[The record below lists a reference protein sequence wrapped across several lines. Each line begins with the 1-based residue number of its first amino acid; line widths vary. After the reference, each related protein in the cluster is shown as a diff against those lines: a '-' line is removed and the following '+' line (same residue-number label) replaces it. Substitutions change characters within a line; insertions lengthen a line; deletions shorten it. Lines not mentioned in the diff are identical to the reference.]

1 VLVDAWN
8 PIRADTMTTDS
19 EIPLRVTR
27 DHALAQE
34 WELVLVAQGLSPSVH
49 QTSDGILLSVPEKE
63 LERALASLSA
73 YERENPAKLA
83 ERDEPIA
90 PAAPLAGTLVAAM
103 LLVFFFLTVSWNPS
117 VPWFERGSAD
127 ADRILRGE
135 LWRTVTALTLHADLV
150 HVLSNAIA
158 TAVFLGAV
166 YGTLG
171 VGLGSAVVLLAG
183 AGGNLANALLHGS
196 SHVSVGA
203 STAIFGSVGLLGSF
217 GMVRRRRTT
226 PGRRAWLP
234 VAAALALLAI
244 LGTGGQRVD
253 ILAHLFGFLLGGVLG
268 ILFAFVAPDPPRQ
281 GVQWLCGF
289 TALALLIYCWTLA
302 LG

>member
-1 VLVDAWN
+1 
-8 PIRADTMTTDS
+8 MTRDS
-19 EIPLRVTR
+19 GIPLRVTR
-27 DHALAQE
+27 DLALAQE
-34 WELVLVAQGLSPSVH
+34 WELVLTAQGLSPSVH
-49 QTSDGILLSVPEKE
+49 QTSDGILLSVPENE

-73 YERENPAKLA
+73 YERENPAKLT

-90 PAAPLAGTLVAAM
+90 SAAAPAGILVAAM
-103 LLVFFFLTVSWNPS
+103 LVVFFCVTVSWNPS
-117 VPWFERGSAD
+117 VLWFERGSAD

-150 HVLSNAIA
+150 HVLSNAMA
-158 TAVFLGAV
+158 AAVFLGAV

-171 VGLGSAVVLLAG
+171 VGLGSALVLLAG

-203 STAIFGSVGLLGSF
+203 STAIFASVGLLGSF
-217 GMVRRRRTT
+217 GMVRRRRRAA

-268 ILFAFVAPDPPRQ
+268 MLFAFAAPDPPRQ

-289 TALALLIYCWTLA
+289 TVLALLVYCWTLA

>member
-1 VLVDAWN
+1 
-8 PIRADTMTTDS
+8 MTTDS

-34 WELVLVAQGLSPSVH
+34 WELVLVAQGFSPSMH
-49 QTSDGILLSVPEKE
+49 QTPDGILLSVPEKE

-83 ERDEPIA
+83 DRDERIGS
-90 PAAPLAGTLVAAM
+90 AASLAAILVAAM
-103 LLVFFFLTVSWNPS
+103 LVVFFSVTVSWDPP

-127 ADRILRGE
+127 ADRILHGE
-135 LWRTVTALTLHADLV
+135 LWRTVTALTLHADIV

-158 TAVFLGAV
+158 AAVFLGAV
-166 YGTLG
+166 YGMLG
-171 VGLGSAVVLLAG
+171 VGLGSALVLLAG

-203 STAIFGSVGLLGSF
+203 STAIFGSVGLLGGF
-217 GMVRRRRTT
+217 GMVRRRRAT
-226 PGRRAWLP
+226 PRRGAWLP

-268 ILFAFVAPDPPRQ
+268 ILFAFATPTPLGP
-281 GVQWLCGF
+281 GVQWSCGCSV
-289 TALALLIYCWTLA
+289 LALLIYCWTLA

>member
-1 VLVDAWN
+1 
-8 PIRADTMTTDS
+8 MTTDS
-19 EIPLRVTR
+19 ETPLRVTR

-90 PAAPLAGTLVAAM
+90 SAAPLAAILVAAM
-103 LLVFFFLTVSWNPS
+103 LVVFFSVTVSWNPS

-135 LWRTVTALTLHADLV
+135 LWRTVTALTLHADIV

-158 TAVFLGAV
+158 AAVFLGAV
-166 YGTLG
+166 YGMSG
-171 VGLGSAVVLLAG
+171 VGLGSALVLLAG

-203 STAIFGSVGLLGSF
+203 STAIFASVGILGSS
-217 GMVRRRRTT
+217 GMVRRRRRAT
-226 PGRRAWLP
+226 PRRRAWLP

-268 ILFAFVAPDPPRQ
+268 ILFAFVAPDPPGL

-289 TALALLIYCWTLA
+289 TVLALLIYCWTLA